1 MFIMIE
7 KRTIIENQ
15 GLSWKSVRMIILQLF
30 FWLNRKN
37 YLPIRYQRLK

>member
-15 GLSWKSVRMIILQLF
+15 GLSWKSVGMIIL
-30 FWLNRKN
+30 
-37 YLPIRYQRLK
+37 